1 MQYNDQ
7 ELETDEELAQGFAD
21 FFRQKVETITESTT
35 IEPDVFN
42 GEEKV
47 NVDSVDFFTEEKVFE
62 VMNNLKDKS

>member
-1 MQYNDQ
+1 MQYNNQ
-7 ELETDEELAQGFAD
+7 ELETDEDLAQGFAD

-35 IEPDVFN
+35 IEQDVFN